1 MASVMQM
8 DILSPD
14 AYVLQTDDVSYI
26 EIETTNGGLGIFP
39 HHATMVVAL
48 AQAPMKYRDSANNSH
63 YVYVDGGFFEIKENK
78 ATILSTAA
86 EAADAIDAARAQ
98 AALERAQAKIDNPP
112 ADVDMAEVIGA
123 LKRAQGRLKTLE
135 LAGSR
140 AH

>member
-1 MASVMQM
+1 MAGIMQM
-8 DILSPD
+8 DVLSPD
-14 AYVLQTDDVSYI
+14 AYVLQTDEVSYI
-26 EIETTNGGLGIFP
+26 EVQTTDGGLGIFP
-39 HHATMVVAL
+39 GHATMVAAL
-48 AQAPMKYRDSANNSH
+48 AQAPLKYRDGSNNTH
-63 YVYVDGGFFEIKENK
+63 YVYVDGGFLEIKENK

-86 EAADAIDAARAQ
+86 IDAARAK

-135 LAGSR
+135 LAGK

>member
-1 MASVMQM
+1 MAGIMQM
-8 DILSPD
+8 DVLSPD
-14 AYVLQTDDVSYI
+14 AYVLQTDEVSYI
-26 EIETTNGGLGIFP
+26 EVQTTDGGLGIFP
-39 HHATMVVAL
+39 GHATMVAAL
-48 AQAPMKYRDSANNSH
+48 AQAPLKYRDGSNNTH
-63 YVYVDGGFFEIKENK
+63 YVFVDGGFLEIKENK

-86 EAADAIDAARAQ
+86 EAADAIDAARAK

-135 LAGSR
+135 LAGK